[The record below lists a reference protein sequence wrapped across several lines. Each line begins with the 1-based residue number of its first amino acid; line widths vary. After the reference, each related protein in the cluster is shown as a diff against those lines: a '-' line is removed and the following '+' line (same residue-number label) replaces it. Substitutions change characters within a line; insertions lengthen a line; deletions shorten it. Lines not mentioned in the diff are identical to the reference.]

1 MTNGIFD
8 EPPIEVFLSEQT
20 DSTASFNIESLV
32 DSTLVTVYLKESVAV
47 PTVLPIFKDNKT
59 AQVAGLATPELYF
72 DWRGICFNV
81 RTTNIILNLAR
92 FVSYLR
98 RVF

>member
-8 EPPIEVFLSEQT
+8 EPPV
-20 DSTASFNIESLV
+20 SFNIESLV
-32 DSTLVTVYLKESVAV
+32 DSTLVTVYLKESVAMR
-47 PTVLPIFKDNKT
+47 TVLPVFKDNKT

-72 DWRGICFNV
+72 DWRGICFKA
-81 RTTNIILNLAR
+81 RTTNMILNLSR

-98 RVF
+98 RIF